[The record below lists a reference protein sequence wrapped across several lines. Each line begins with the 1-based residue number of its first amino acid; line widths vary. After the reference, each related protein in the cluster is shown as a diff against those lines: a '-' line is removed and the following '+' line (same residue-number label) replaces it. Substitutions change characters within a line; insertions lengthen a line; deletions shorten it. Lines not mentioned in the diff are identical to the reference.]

1 MFLTVKNYESYINF
15 YPGTDIPK
23 EVFESGK
30 TFEIQDEFF
39 DIRQKNKVI
48 VVEAPQKEIKIEEQ
62 NKEEKIVSPE
72 VVLPIEEDEKK
83 SARKRAL
90 EKLKGNPSS
99 GLHTNSPGPI

>member
-1 MFLTVKNYESYINF
+1 MFLKVKNYESYIDF

-30 TFEIQDEFF
+30 TFEIQDELF
-39 DIRQKNKVI
+39 DIRQKDKVV
-48 VVEAPQKEIKIEEQ
+48 VVEAPQKEIEIEEPK
-62 NKEEKIVSPE
+62 KEEIVSSE
-72 VVLPIEEDEKK
+72 IVLPIEEDEKK
-83 SARKRAL
+83 SARQRAL